1 MSNRFFSE
9 VSWRG
14 MVQSYTPELVNHS
27 SQSPLKGYIGF
38 DPTAPS
44 LHIGNL
50 VVIMLLVHLQRTGNI
65 PIALIGG
72 ATGMIGDPSGKSEE
86 RVLLGLDVVAQNA
99 EKIRQQL
106 SRFLDFS
113 PGAFSAHIVNNLD
126 WLKNISLLDFLRD
139 AGKYLTLNYMIAK
152 ESVQKRLESGISFTE
167 FSYQLIQAYDFYYL
181 QNQYGCNLQMGGGD
195 QWGNITSGIELI
207 RKKNGASVY
216 GLTAP
221 LLTKADGS
229 KFGKSQS
236 GNIWLSPEMTSPYKF
251 YQYWLNLSDEDILKF
266 FAIFSLKEKNEV
278 QELLT
283 LHQSEPEKRHAQ
295 KALAEELTVRIHGKN
310 SLEKALEISGIL
322 FGNATADSLKKL
334 NLQEIEDLT
343 EGLPATSLP
352 LAQLREGLS
361 VLDALAS
368 PTGSKSEARRL
379 IQSGG
384 ILINKEKITDI
395 NLLLDTSYLLQGRF
409 ILVQVGKKKHH
420 ILIFS

>member
-14 MVQSYTPELVNHS
+14 MAQSYTPELVNHS
-27 SQSPLKGYIGF
+27 SLAPLKGYVGF

-65 PIALIGG
+65 PIALLGG

-86 RVLLGLDVVAQNA
+86 RVLLELDVVAQNA

-106 SRFLDFS
+106 SSFLDFS
-113 PGAFSAHIVNNLD
+113 PGAFSARIVNNLD
-126 WLKNISLLDFLRD
+126 WFKNISMLDFLRD
-139 AGKYLTLNYMIAK
+139 VGKYLTLNYMIAK

-167 FSYQLIQAYDFYYL
+167 FSYQLIQAYDFYHL
-181 QNQYGCNLQMGGGD
+181 QKEYGCNLQMGGGD

-207 RKKNGASVY
+207 RKKNGTSVY

-236 GNIWLSPEMTSPYKF
+236 GNIWLNPEMTSPYKF
-251 YQYWLNLSDEDILKF
+251 YQYWLNLSDEDIFKF

-278 QELLT
+278 EELLA

-295 KALAEELTVRIHGKN
+295 KALAEELTVRIHGKK
-310 SLEKALEISGIL
+310 SLEKALEISAIL
-322 FGNATADSLKKL
+322 FGSANADSLKRL
-334 NLQEIEDLT
+334 NLREIEDLT

-352 LAQLREGLS
+352 LAQLREGLP
-361 VLDALAS
+361 VLDALVQA
-368 PTGSKSEARRL
+368 TGSKSEARRL

-384 ILINKEKITDI
+384 ILINKEKLTDI
-395 NLLLDTSYLLQGRF
+395 NLRVDTSYLLQGKF
-409 ILVQVGKKKHH
+409 ILVQIGKKKHH
-420 ILIFS
+420 ILTFS